1 MSDTLFANLNDP
13 QREAVQNIEGPL
25 LILAGAGSGKTR
37 VITHRIAH
45 LVRDHGVPPWAIL
58 AVTFTNKAAQEM
70 QERVVSLLGDR
81 GRHCRVGT
89 FHSTCAML
97 LRRYIDRL
105 GYTSSFTIY
114 DAQDQLGLVKQILKD
129 LNINSER
136 FTPGQFL
143 GGISQAKQRMAGPDT
158 FLFQNGS
165 GYDPFRE
172 ILSKVYAEYQTR
184 LKRQNS
190 VDFDDLLALTVRLF
204 QEHPDIREEINQRWR
219 YILVDEYQDTNLVQ
233 FLFLTLLTK
242 THDNICVVGDDDQSI
257 YRWRGADITNI
268 LDFERRFP
276 GAKVVKLEQNYRST
290 QTILAAAH
298 DVIEKNKTRKE
309 KKLWTDLGDG
319 EPIDLYAAET
329 ERKEAQFVT
338 EEILRQKASGERS
351 NRDFAVFY
359 RTNAQSRVLEEQLRT
374 REIPY
379 AIVGGVRF
387 YERKE
392 IKDILAYLRILDNPA
407 DDINL
412 GRIINVPPRRIGQA
426 TLDTLARFAAEH
438 DVSMLDAI
446 RKSTG
451 PGVYLFRS
459 NVVSSLQ
466 GFINLVDE
474 MAAFA
479 QSNSLADL
487 VEEILDRSGYMDML
501 QRQNDEESADREQ
514 NLSEFLNEVQEYE
527 ESQRGTEQPASL
539 QGLLERVALQTD
551 MDNWEN
557 KEDRVTLM
565 SLHSAKGLEFDT
577 VFLTG
582 MEEELFPHSR
592 SYDEEESMEEER
604 RLCYVG
610 ITRAKRKL
618 YLTRAMSRM
627 QYGNT
632 ISRAPSRFLH
642 DILPERIHD
651 RSQPVRPV
659 SSPMAANGGRFS
671 SNGSAFPR
679 SGKSSGGFNYEEE
692 SQEVRDDE
700 PVFDADSGTLKVPLG
715 PGVKVHHPSFGV
727 GKVVDMEG
735 QGDDAKC
742 TVLFPG
748 RPMKRIVA
756 KFLTTV

>member
-1 MSDTLFANLNDP
+1 MSDALLHSLNEP
-13 QREAVQNIEGPL
+13 QRDAVLNTEGPL

-45 LVRDHGVPPWAIL
+45 LVQECGVAPWNIL

-70 QERVVSLLGDR
+70 KERVIALLGDR

-105 GYTSSFTIY
+105 GYSQSFTIY
-114 DAQDQLGLVKQILKD
+114 DAQDQQSMVKRIINDLK
-129 LNINSER
+129 INAER
-136 FTPGQFL
+136 FTPGQLL
-143 GGISQAKQRMAGPDT
+143 GGISQAKQRMAGPET
-158 FLFQNGS
+158 MTFQNGS
-165 GYDPFRE
+165 GYNPFTDV
-172 ILSKVYAEYQTR
+172 LAKVYAEYQNR
-184 LKRQNS
+184 LRKQNA
-190 VDFDDLLALTVRLF
+190 VDFDDLLGLTVTLF
-204 QEHPDIREEINQRWR
+204 QEHPDIREEINHRWQ
-219 YILVDEYQDTNLVQ
+219 YILVDEYQDTNMVQ
-233 FLFLTLLTK
+233 FMLLTQLTK

-257 YRWRGADITNI
+257 YRWRGADISNI

-276 GAKVVKLEQNYRST
+276 GAKVIKLEQNYRST

-309 KKLWTDLGDG
+309 KTLWTDLGDG
-319 EPIDLYAAET
+319 EEIDIYTAET

-338 EEILRQKASGERS
+338 EEILRQKAGGERS
-351 NRDFAVFY
+351 NKDFAVFY
-359 RTNAQSRVLEEQLRT
+359 RTNAQSRVVEEMLRT
-374 REIPY
+374 REIAY
-379 AIVGGVRF
+379 TIVGGVRF

-412 GRIINVPPRRIGQA
+412 SRIINVPPRRIGQT
-426 TLDTLARFAAEH
+426 TLDTLARFAAEN
-438 DVSMLDAI
+438 DIPLLEAI
-446 RKSTG
+446 RQSTG
-451 PGVYLFRS
+451 AGVHLFRS
-459 NVVSSLQ
+459 NVVSALQ
-466 GFINLVDE
+466 GFINLVDD
-474 MAAFA
+474 ML
-479 QSNSLADL
+479 SLAASSSLAEL

-501 QRQNDEESADREQ
+501 HRRNDEESADREQ

-527 ESQRGTEQPASL
+527 ESLRATDQAASL

-551 MDNWEN
+551 MDSWES
-557 KEDRVTLM
+557 KDDRVTLM

-592 SYDEEESMEEER
+592 SYDDEESMEEER

-627 QYGNT
+627 QYGHT
-632 ISRAPSRFLH
+632 TTRAPSRFLH
-642 DILPERIHD
+642 DILPERLRD
-651 RSQPVRPV
+651 RSQPTRPSPGLLSG
-659 SSPMAANGGRFS
+659 SSRS
-671 SNGSAFPR
+671 SYSQGMDI
-679 SGKSSGGFNYEEE
+679 EVE
-692 SQEVRDDE
+692 SQEVFDTE
-700 PVFDADSGTLKVPLG
+700 PVFDADSGQLSVPLG

-727 GKVVDMEG
+727 GKLVKMDG

-748 RPMKRIVA
+748 RPMKKIMA
-756 KFLTTV
+756 KFLTPVG